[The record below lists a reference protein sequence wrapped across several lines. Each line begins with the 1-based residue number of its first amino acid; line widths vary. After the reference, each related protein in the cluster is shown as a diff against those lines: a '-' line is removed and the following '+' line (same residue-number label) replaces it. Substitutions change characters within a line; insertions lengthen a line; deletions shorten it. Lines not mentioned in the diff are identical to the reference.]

1 MTLSRL
7 KYASALVIAVTFA
20 LFCFYSNPAAAFV
33 VKDSQGQTQSLDA
46 LKGKW
51 VVVNF
56 WATWCAPCV
65 KEIPEIAEFAKAQGE
80 KVRVIGIAL
89 DWYDD
94 DKPTAAEEKK
104 IKAAA
109 LKVGITYASVL
120 GDDATEKIFGK
131 QKGLPVTLI
140 YNPAGKL
147 VISKTGPISKQWLED
162 AVAGKAVK

>member
-1 MTLSRL
+1 MKINFLNTAARLSFV
-7 KYASALVIAVTFA
+7 ALMFGVANTA
-20 LFCFYSNPAAAFV
+20 HAFV
-33 VKDSQGQTQSLDA
+33 LKDTQGQTQSLEA
-46 LKGKW
+46 LKGRW

-65 KEIPEIAEFAKAQGE
+65 KEIPEFAEFAKAQGD
-80 KVRVIGIAL
+80 KVRVIGVAL

-109 LKVGITYASVL
+109 AKVGIIYASVL
-120 GDDATEKIFGK
+120 GDDVSEKFFGK
-131 QKGLPVTLI
+131 VKGLPVTLV
-140 YNPAGKL
+140 YDPAGKM
-147 VISKTGPISKQWLED
+147 VINKTGPVTKQWLED